1 MGKKELLYL
10 QIANNIEHQIKS
22 DVLKVG
28 DKLPSLRT
36 VALEK
41 GISLTT
47 AQQSYF
53 ELESR
58 GLVESRPQSGYYVSY
73 AHKGFL
79 NLPAVS
85 QPIMAKK
92 FDEVE
97 DIMSIVIQNF
107 EKAHTYL
114 SSASLSPELVPIAK
128 LNKSLIAATRT
139 LKDSGVSYSKIG
151 SVKLKTQIAKRSLSW
166 GGKLQADD
174 IITTGGSIDS
184 ISFCLLSL
192 TKRGDTIVVESPVY
206 FGILRL
212 AQSLGLHVIELPT
225 HPVTGIEVEALKK
238 VIERKKVKL
247 CILITNFSNPMGSC
261 MPDENK
267 KAVVQL
273 MEKYNIPLIEDD
285 LYADLYFG
293 NHRPTS
299 CKTYD
304 ESGIVLWCGSFSKT
318 LVSGYRVGWVAPGKF
333 KVQVERTKLF
343 HSMYSSTITHEAI
356 GNFLEV
362 GRYDN
367 HLRKTRQILYQN
379 SLQFHR
385 CISEYFPQDTKVT
398 RPLGSMNLW
407 VELNK
412 KTDVIELYNK
422 AIVNK
427 ISITP
432 GRMYTLQN
440 QYNNCFKLSYGMLW
454 TEKIESALKLLGK
467 LAANTK

>member
-1 MGKKELLYL
+1 MITKELLYI
-10 QIANNIEHQIKS
+10 QIANNIEHQIKN
-22 DVLKVG
+22 DVLNVS
-28 DKLPSLRT
+28 DKLPSLRA
-36 VALEK
+36 VASEK
-41 GISLTT
+41 GVSVTT
-47 AQQSYF
+47 VQQAYF
-53 ELESR
+53 ELECR
-58 GLVESRPQSGYYVSY
+58 GLIESRPKSGYYVSY
-73 AHKGFL
+73 AHKSFR
-79 NLPAVS
+79 NLPDVS
-85 QPIMAKK
+85 QPVMAKRLDK
-92 FDEVE
+92 VE
-97 DIMSIVIQNF
+97 DIMSVVIQNF
-107 EKAHTYL
+107 EKAEIYL

-128 LNKSLIAATRT
+128 LNKSLLAATRT
-139 LKDSGVSYSKIG
+139 LNDSGVSYSKMG
-151 SVKLKTQIAKRSLSW
+151 SVRLKTQIAKRSLSW

-225 HPVTGIEVEALKK
+225 HPVTGIEVDALKK

-267 KAVVQL
+267 KAVVNL
-273 MEKYNIPLIEDD
+273 LEKHNIPLIEDD

-299 CKTYD
+299 CKTFD

-318 LVSGYRVGWVAPGKF
+318 LVSGYRVGWVAPGRF
-333 KVQVERTKLF
+333 KEQVERTKLF

-362 GRYDN
+362 GRYEN
-367 HLRKTRQILYQN
+367 HLRKTRQILHRN

-385 CISEYFPQDTKVT
+385 CISEYFPDDTKVT

-407 VELNK
+407 VELK
-412 KTDVIELYNK
+412 KNSDVIELYNK
-422 AIVNK
+422 AILNK

-454 TEKIESALKLLGK
+454 NEKIENALRLLGELTAK
-467 LAANTK
+467 

>member
-1 MGKKELLYL
+1 MDKKELLYI
-10 QIANNIEHQIKS
+10 QIANSIEHQIKS
-22 DVLKVG
+22 DVLKIG
-28 DKLPSLRT
+28 DKLPSIRT
-36 VALEK
+36 VCSER
-41 GISLTT
+41 GVSISTVSQ
-47 AQQSYF
+47 AYF

-58 GLVESRPQSGYYVSY
+58 GFIESRPQSGYYVSY
-73 AHKGFL
+73 AHKNFR
-79 NLPAVS
+79 NLPSVS

-92 FDEVE
+92 FDKVE

-107 EKAHTYL
+107 ENAQIYL

-128 LNKSLIAATRT
+128 LNKSLVTATRT
-139 LKDSGVSYSKIG
+139 LKDSGVGYSKIG
-151 SVKLKTQIAKRSLSW
+151 SIKLKTQIAKRSLSW

-174 IITTGGSIDS
+174 IITTGGSIDA

-225 HPVTGIEVEALKK
+225 HPVSGIEVDALKK
-238 VIERKKVKL
+238 VIEKKKIKL

-267 KAVVQL
+267 KEVVRL
-273 MEKYNIPLIEDD
+273 MEKHNIPLIEDD

-333 KVQVERTKLF
+333 KDQVERTKLF

-362 GRYDN
+362 GRYEN
-367 HLRKTRQILYQN
+367 HLRKTRQILHRN

-385 CISEYFPQDTKVT
+385 CISEYFPEDTKVT

-412 KTDVIELYNK
+412 KSDVIELYNK

-454 TEKIESALKLLGK
+454 NEKVESALKLLGK
-467 LAANTK
+467 LASH